1 MKTYKC
7 KKGYIVY
14 TVIGCILGLIPFVI
28 FSFVIDKKSSAR
40 FVWPVLVLIYLIFTL
55 APQVKFIYKY
65 PTEVH
70 DDYVQF
76 PYMRG
81 VYDIKYRDV
90 REIKYTA
97 RTGKPFHGGMTLM
110 LRDGSKVSI
119 PNVYDGFPELSRTVI
134 DRIKRDNEYAI
145 IDERAIK
152 YLYSDEKDIAE

>member
-7 KKGYIVY
+7 KKSYVVF
-14 TVIGCILGLIPFVI
+14 TVLGCLAVLIPFCI
-28 FSFVIDKKSSAR
+28 ISFVIDKTRTAR
-40 FVWPVLVLIYLIFTL
+40 FVWPVLVLIYIMFSLV
-55 APQVKFIYKY
+55 PQVKTVYKN

-81 VYDIKYRDV
+81 VYDVKYRDV
-90 REIKYTA
+90 REIKYSA
-97 RTGKPFHGGMTLM
+97 RTGKPLHGGMTLM

-134 DRIKRDNEYAI
+134 DRIKRDNPHAI
-145 IDERAIK
+145 VDERANR
-152 YLYSDEKDIAE
+152 YLYNDEK